1 MSRRPR
7 AGEAAGKVTIRAT
20 AAERE
25 LWQTAADAAGAA
37 SLSDAVRPAIT
48 RWATGVVE
56 LKLPRGAKKSRL
68 LSAARESD
76 VHTRSKP

>member
-20 AAERE
+20 DAERE
-25 LWQTAADAAGAA
+25 LWQAAADASGAA

-48 RWATGVVE
+48 RWAAGVVE
-56 LKLPRGAKKSRL
+56 LKLSPGKRKTKLLASVDEPTDRKS
-68 LSAARESD
+68 
-76 VHTRSKP
+76 